1 MEACPRHLS
10 PQHRS
15 ASCIRACLPIRQYV
29 SLCVD
34 ATYGRPLIITPVD
47 QMILEIGVVDD
58 PEKVGFYSGTIESIF
73 AVMSFLCGAC
83 AFPFFSTTSKSDC
96 LSQLCRSPICP
107 ITTGGNQ

>member
-1 MEACPRHLS
+1 M
-10 PQHRS
+10 
-15 ASCIRACLPIRQYV
+15 

-34 ATYGRPLIITPVD
+34 ATYGEPLIITPVD

-83 AFPFFSTTSKSDC
+83 AFPFFSTTNKSDC

-107 ITTGGNQ
+107 ITTAGNQ